1 MIKALA
7 NMWAVVCF
15 MWTYVRPIY
24 VYLMRI
30 IKEAKEKGLTDDAAR
45 KHVFQEVTDFIQA
58 RGLKAIPDS
67 VLNCSIELGYQIFIW
82 RKGKA

>member
-1 MIKALA
+1 MLKALA

-24 VYLMRI
+24 TDLMRI
-30 IKEAKEKGLTDDAAR
+30 IKDAKEKGLEDENAR
-45 KHVFQEVTDFIQA
+45 KYVFQEVTDFIQA

-67 VLNCSIELGYQIFIW
+67 VLNTAIELGYQIFIW
-82 RKGKA
+82 RKGRA

>member
-1 MIKALA
+1 MIKAFA

-24 VYLMRI
+24 VDMMRI
-30 IKEAKEKGLTDDAAR
+30 IKDAKEKGLQDESAR
-45 KHVFQEVTDFIQA
+45 KYVFQEVTDFIQA
-58 RGLKAIPDS
+58 RGLESVPDS
-67 VLNCSIELGYQIFIW
+67 VLNCAIELCYQIFIW

>member
-1 MIKALA
+1 MIKAFA

-24 VYLMRI
+24 VDMMRI
-30 IKEAKEKGLTDDAAR
+30 IKDAKEKGLQDESAR
-45 KHVFQEVTDFIQA
+45 KYVFQEVTDFIQA
-58 RGLKAIPDS
+58 RGLKSVPDS
-67 VLNCSIELGYQIFIW
+67 VLNCAIELCYQIFIW